1 MYLAWRTGVGELRR
15 EAGLLYMA
23 MKTYKTL
30 AAMTLTAEVDSE
42 DTNLLEELECLDA
55 HLQSGELVTLTC

>member
-1 MYLAWRTGVGELRR
+1 MAWRTGVGELRR

-42 DTNLLEELECLDA
+42 DTN
-55 HLQSGELVTLTC
+55 